1 MIQQTYVLRYASS
14 ICPYST
20 SRIKQTLYNNNA
32 SIIIIS
38 ASRFMSGDAAT
49 LLFWCFLGRAAA
61 NAPAQPSPV
70 APSFPASSPKSRARS
85 CSSHS
90 KSTFHPLTRSRTW
103 LGVCFLLSLLFLPYL
118 LSALSQTPLAT
129 YTRCAFNN
137 SSYPLLT
144 TNPHP
149 LAITRTSP
157 VSAALIIPRSVEHLS
172 VCQPLDQHN
181 HHRRRRHHHRHCHH
195 PPRDT
200 SPNTAACA
208 RQTLHQPTS
217 PYRKRRSYKAFL
229 SCPN

>member
-1 MIQQTYVLRYASS
+1 MIQQAYVLRYYDINLS
-14 ICPYST
+14 IHY
-20 SRIKQTLYNNNA
+20 IKKADTTINNA

-103 LGVCFLLSLLFLPYL
+103 LGVCFLLSLLLLPYL

-195 PPRDT
+195 PPCDT
-200 SPNTAACA
+200 SPNTAASA
-208 RQTLHQPTS
+208 RQTLYQPAS